1 MTHGQCCIPSKPT
14 PRVAGTAPLTAAMAA
29 WTSSFDLLPPRAPAP
44 AEQLFA
50 AGWSAHFVSSI
61 KIMAGKMKSRSG
73 PIWPLT
79 PKPTWAQ
86 LAALT
91 FSNLAVW
98 SARSLRRGGRRAPD
112 VSAFQ
117 SHARKHRRRNQCRL
131 SQAVTLNRPKTVTSR
146 GACHVPSYDRHR
158 WTLPSFTGRPAL
170 RKLMPTRGALLG
182 RDCRVDWIGCG

>member
-1 MTHGQCCIPSKPT
+1 MRHSTGERRLYFSIGPRPMPGPGGPSRCPGDQYYCPIDPPPSLLAYSQLRDAGERVEYAT

-112 VSAFQ
+112 VS
-117 SHARKHRRRNQCRL
+117 
-131 SQAVTLNRPKTVTSR
+131 
-146 GACHVPSYDRHR
+146 
-158 WTLPSFTGRPAL
+158 
-170 RKLMPTRGALLG
+170 
-182 RDCRVDWIGCG
+182 